1 MILDKLQETST
12 GNRRHD
18 ELWGPP
24 MKVTTLEEATG
35 KIEPMGFA
43 TRREYALSATFVVT
57 FWCNQAQ
64 HQGARKAA
72 ERALAQGVYGDVL
85 APLTHIEHA
94 IMDGDG
100 RRAHEACCE
109 LRTLLTR

>member
-1 MILDKLQETST
+1 MILDKLQEIST
-12 GNRRHD
+12 GRQRHD

-24 MKVTTLEEATG
+24 MKVSTFEQATG
-35 KIEPMGFA
+35 KVEPMGFA

-57 FWCNQAQ
+57 YWCNQAQ
-64 HQGARKAA
+64 HQDARKAA
-72 ERALAQGVYGDVL
+72 ERTLAQGVYGDVL
-85 APLTHIEHA
+85 AQLTHIEHA

-100 RRAHEACCE
+100 RRAFEACGE

>member
-12 GNRRHD
+12 GNHRPD

-24 MKVTTLEEATG
+24 MKVSTVEQATG

-43 TRREYALSATFVVT
+43 TRREYALSATFTVT
-57 FWCNQAQ
+57 YWCNQAQ
-64 HQGARKAA
+64 QRDARKAA
-72 ERALAQGVYGDVL
+72 ERTLAQSVYGDVL
-85 APLTHIEHA
+85 AQLTHIEHA

-100 RRAHEACCE
+100 RRAYQACGE